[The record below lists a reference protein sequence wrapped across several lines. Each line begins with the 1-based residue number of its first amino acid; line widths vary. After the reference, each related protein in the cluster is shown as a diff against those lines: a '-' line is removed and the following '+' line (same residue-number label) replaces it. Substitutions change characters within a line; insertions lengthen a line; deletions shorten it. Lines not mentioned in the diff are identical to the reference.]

1 MSALTYAGRD
11 SVTMLR
17 RDLRHA
23 LRFPMLSL
31 SSVLVPVLF
40 LLLFAG
46 VFGHA
51 LRAGLGAAVPAGD
64 SYIDYLVPGIIL
76 MTACSTAETT
86 ALSVSTD
93 MTEGIVA
100 RFRATPIT
108 RTSVLTGQVA
118 GGVIRSLIS
127 GLLVIAVAFA
137 LGFTP
142 TATPAGWI
150 AATGMFALLSVAVT
164 WLTTAFGLLAKTPA
178 GANSLALLIVIL
190 PFVSSAFVPTA
201 TMPAGVAWFAGNQP
215 FTPIIQTLRGL
226 LAGTP
231 IGADAVIAV
240 AWCIGI
246 SMAGYLWARMLYN
259 RNRAQ

>member
-1 MSALTYAGRD
+1 
-11 SVTMLR
+11 V
-17 RDLRHA
+17 
-23 LRFPMLSL
+23 
-31 SSVLVPVLF
+31 
-40 LLLFAG
+40 
-46 VFGHA
+46 
-51 LRAGLGAAVPAGD
+51 
-64 SYIDYLVPGIIL
+64 

-100 RFRATPIT
+100 RFRAMAIT

-127 GLLVIAVAFA
+127 GILVIGVAFA
-137 LGFTP
+137 LGFRP
-142 TATPAGWI
+142 TASPVGWI
-150 AATGMFALLSVAVT
+150 AATAMFTLLSFAVT

-178 GANSLALLIVIL
+178 GANSLALLVVVL

-201 TMPAGVAWFAGNQP
+201 TMPAGVAWFARNQP
-215 FTPIIQTLRGL
+215 FTPVIQALRGF
-226 LAGTP
+226 LAGRP
-231 IGADAVIAV
+231 GGNGAVLAV

-246 SMAGYLWARMLYN
+246 SILGYLLARMLYN